1 MEEKKRY
8 KVYKI
13 IMLIVLVAFITFMI
27 TSIGLYQYFV
37 KGDNF
42 NVVKCIMEEKKRYK
56 VYKIIM
62 LIVLVAFITFMIT
75 SIGLYQYF
83 VKGDNL
89 NKHLLLSASPESKDI
104 ANSLDTYKAILDK
117 YYLGEINEEDL
128 KEGAIRGYI
137 EGVGDK
143 YTEYIS
149 KEEMQEYMEDTKG
162 NFVGIGIYM
171 IQDKK
176 SDKIMVVAPIKNSP
190 AEKAGV
196 QAGDLILAVDEQE
209 CTANDMNTISSK
221 IKGEAGTTVKLKLQ
235 RGNET
240 LELDIKRESVTV
252 NPVESK
258 MLESN
263 IGYIKFTSFDENTSE
278 DFKKNFETL
287 QKQGAK
293 SLIID
298 LRPIKNSPAEKAG
311 VQAGDLILAV
321 DGQECTAN
329 DMNTISSKIKGEAGT
344 IVKLKLQRGNDTL
357 ELEIKR
363 ESVTVN
369 PVESKMLES
378 NIGYIKFTSF
388 DENTSEDFKK
398 NFETLQKK
406 GAKSLIIDLR
416 NNGGGIVGEA
426 LKIADYITEKDSVL
440 LYEVNK

>member
-8 KVYKI
+8 KVY
-13 IMLIVLVAFITFMI
+13 
-27 TSIGLYQYFV
+27 
-37 KGDNF
+37 
-42 NVVKCIMEEKKRYK
+42 R
-56 VYKIIM
+56 IIM

-89 NKHLLLSASPESKDI
+89 NKHLLLSASSESKDI

-128 KEGAIRGYI
+128 KEGAIKGYI

-149 KEEMQEYMEDTKG
+149 KEEMKEYMEDTKG

-176 SDKIMVVAPIKNSP
+176 SDKIMIVA
-190 AEKAGV
+190 
-196 QAGDLILAVDEQE
+196 
-209 CTANDMNTISSK
+209 
-221 IKGEAGTTVKLKLQ
+221 
-235 RGNET
+235 
-240 LELDIKRESVTV
+240 
-252 NPVESK
+252 
-258 MLESN
+258 
-263 IGYIKFTSFDENTSE
+263 
-278 DFKKNFETL
+278 
-287 QKQGAK
+287 
-293 SLIID
+293 
-298 LRPIKNSPAEKAG
+298 PIKNSPAEKAG

-344 IVKLKLQRGNDTL
+344 IVKLKLQRRNETL
-357 ELEIKR
+357 ELDIKR
-363 ESVTVN
+363 ENVTVN

-398 NFETLQKK
+398 NFETLQKQ
-406 GAKSLIIDLR
+406 GAKALIIDLR
-416 NNGGGIVGEA
+416 NNGGGIVDEA
-426 LKIADYITEKDSVL
+426 LKIADYIAEKDSVL
-440 LYEVNK
+440 LYEVDKENKEVVKKSENVPIINMPIILLTNENTASSSEILAGALKDLGKAKIVGTKTYGKGVIQEILTLPDGSGIKITTEKYLTPNKTEINKVGIEPDEKVELPEDLENVLEIEEKDDTQLQKAIQMLK